1 MQDND
6 SQLVEEC
13 MERFP
18 DTESVAGFLPGDGI
32 YRLELKFDIDQL
44 RHW

>member
-1 MQDND
+1 MQNND
-6 SQLVEEC
+6 SRLVEEC
-13 MERFP
+13 MDRFP
-18 DTESVAGFLPGDGI
+18 DKESVASFLSGDSI

>member
-6 SQLVEEC
+6 SRLVEEC

-18 DTESVAGFLPGDGI
+18 DTESVAGFLSGDGI